1 MLYNFIIIIIIIM
14 VWLPW
19 RAFIR
24 EFGMKQILPHLIKS
38 MPSLEAQ
45 NFKMYIFTQNTP
57 QVLQV
62 NNLED
67 ISLSKWKM

>member
-1 MLYNFIIIIIIIM
+1 M
-14 VWLPW
+14 VWLLW

-24 EFGMKQILPHLIKS
+24 EFGMEHILPHLIKS

-45 NFKMYIFTQNTP
+45 SFKMYIFTKNTT

-67 ISLSKWKM
+67 VSLSKWKM